1 MKFVGVPRKGHQ
13 SMDPQSK
20 DSWERAW
27 RKHLTEFIFL
37 VIFLRLHTLCMTF
50 MTGEKS
56 HQSMDRHFIWGKLQ
70 EDITEAS
77 NQAHVSCHFSSL
89 THCVHYLYDRRK
101 KSPKHGPTFYL
112 RKVGRGI
119 TKAANHLLVF
129 LVVFLGVHDGTRTT
143 CIHSLKVW
151 PPRCAGLA

>member
-20 DSWERAW
+20 DSWERAL

-37 VIFLRLHTLCMTF
+37 VIFLRLHTLCTTF

-101 KSPKHGPTFYL
+101 K
-112 RKVGRGI
+112 V
-119 TKAANHLLVF
+119 TKAWTDILPEESWERTSRKQL
-129 LVVFLGVHDGTRTT
+129 TT
-143 CIHSLKVW
+143 CSFSLSFFSVCTTEQG
-151 PPRCAGLA
+151 PLASIL